1 MWVVNS
7 QKQTV
12 KYYLRPNLQSDV
24 TNIRHVQDQVNNTI
38 SALSSLIGG
47 SATGKDVEVIGE
59 CQKALQNMQDAINKI
74 NRCRELVN
82 ELETREYYDDGE
94 Y

>member
-12 KYYLRPNLQSDV
+12 KNYLRPNLQSDV
-24 TNIRHVQDQVNNTI
+24 TNIRHVQDQVNNTV

-59 CQKALQNMQDAINKI
+59 CRKALQNMQDAINKI